1 MKKEIVTSL
10 MTTAILGT
18 FTVKTCFA
26 QEKSASYLTDPITH
40 HVLLKDGDYWYDEGK
55 AVPKEYAEQL
65 IANEQLSKPVQEPDP
80 RPTMHVPSQR
90 QPVCQPQQIPVPKK
104 QNEQTIPTSKEPF
117 AVPEMKPEK
126 SEQPAST
133 IEPIRTPQA
142 VPPAVPK
149 PIGKVAQEVIPM
161 SAPHAVP
168 GATPTVINQ
177 KQELLVP
184 TKTPIAVPEKIPAP
198 LVTFDS
204 LVPNKVPYAVP
215 GATPTAINQKQELLV
230 PTKIPMALPE
240 KIPAPLVT
248 IDSLVPNKVP
258 YAVPGATP
266 PVINQKQE
274 FLVPT
279 KTPIAVPEKI
289 PALLVTFDSLVPNKV
304 PYAVPGATPTAIN
317 QKQELLVP
325 TKIPMAIPSKIP
337 TPLNQTEFSQ
347 PGIPV
352 NVEPKAMT
360 IVHPKGKEQIAA
372 LPSSKATTTKNLDN
386 GIHRQQK
393 SNTPSRV
400 KSIRKKLVQQK
411 PKEPSKKNFDNTEE
425 RENNRLNHK
434 QQINSYTAADNSYL
448 PETGENRLLSFLMQ
462 AVGIMVIGI
471 AGLLFFRKK
480 GRHEK

>member
-80 RPTMHVPSQR
+80 RPTMQVPSQR

-133 IEPIRTPQA
+133 IEPIKTPQA

-168 GATPTVINQ
+168 GATPTAINQ

-184 TKTPIAVPEKIPAP
+184 TKIPMAIPEKIPAP

-230 PTKIPMALPE
+230 PTKIPMAVPE

-248 IDSLVPNKVP
+248 FDYLVPNKVP
-258 YAVPGATP
+258 YAIPDATP
-266 PVINQKQE
+266 TVINQKQE
-274 FLVPT
+274 
-279 KTPIAVPEKI
+279 I
-289 PALLVTFDSLVPNKV
+289 
-304 PYAVPGATPTAIN
+304 
-317 QKQELLVP
+317 LVP
-325 TKIPMAIPSKIP
+325 TKIPMAVPSKIP
-337 TPLNQTEFSQ
+337 TPLNQTEFPQ

-352 NVEPKAMT
+352 NAEPKAMT

-400 KSIRKKLVQQK
+400 KSIRKILVQQK

-425 RENNRLNHK
+425 RENTRLNHK

-448 PETGENRLLSFLMQ
+448 PKTGENRLLSFLMQ

>member
-65 IANEQLSKPVQEPDP
+65 IANEHLSKPVQEPDP
-80 RPTMHVPSQR
+80 RPAMQVPSQR
-90 QPVCQPQQIPVPKK
+90 QPVCQPQQIPAPKK

-117 AVPEMKPEK
+117 AVPERKPDEP
-126 SEQPAST
+126 EHPAST
-133 IEPIRTPQA
+133 IEPIKTPQA

-149 PIGKVAQEVIPM
+149 PSDKVAQEVIPT
-161 SAPHAVP
+161 SAPYAVP

-177 KQELLVP
+177 KQE
-184 TKTPIAVPEKIPAP
+184 
-198 LVTFDS
+198 F
-204 LVPNKVPYAVP
+204 
-215 GATPTAINQKQELLV
+215 LV
-230 PTKIPMALPE
+230 PTKIPMA
-240 KIPAPLVT
+240 
-248 IDSLVPNKVP
+248 
-258 YAVPGATP
+258 
-266 PVINQKQE
+266 
-274 FLVPT
+274 
-279 KTPIAVPEKI
+279 VPEKI
-289 PALLVTFDSLVPNKV
+289 PVPLVTFDSLVPNKV

-337 TPLNQTEFSQ
+337 TPFNQTEFPQ

-352 NVEPKAMT
+352 NAEPKAMT

-372 LPSSKATTTKNLDN
+372 LPSSKATKTKNLDN

-400 KSIRKKLVQQK
+400 KSIRKKLVQQR
-411 PKEPSKKNFDNTEE
+411 PKELSKKNFDNTEE
-425 RENNRLNHK
+425 RENTRLNHK
-434 QQINSYTAADNSYL
+434 QQIKSYIAADNSYL
-448 PETGENRLLSFLMQ
+448 PKTGENSLLSFLMQ

>member
-10 MTTAILGT
+10 MTTTILGT
-18 FTVKTCFA
+18 FTIETCFA

-80 RPTMHVPSQR
+80 RPTIQVPSQR
-90 QPVCQPQQIPVPKK
+90 QPVCQPQQIPAPKK

-133 IEPIRTPQA
+133 IEPIKTPQA

-149 PIGKVAQEVIPM
+149 PSGKAAQEVIPT
-161 SAPHAVP
+161 SAPYAVP

-177 KQELLVP
+177 KQE
-184 TKTPIAVPEKIPAP
+184 
-198 LVTFDS
+198 F
-204 LVPNKVPYAVP
+204 
-215 GATPTAINQKQELLV
+215 LV
-230 PTKIPMALPE
+230 PTKIPMAVPE
-240 KIPAPLVT
+240 KIPVPLVT

-266 PVINQKQE
+266 
-274 FLVPT
+274 
-279 KTPIAVPEKI
+279 
-289 PALLVTFDSLVPNKV
+289 
-304 PYAVPGATPTAIN
+304 TAID

-372 LPSSKATTTKNLDN
+372 LPSSKATKTKNLDN

-400 KSIRKKLVQQK
+400 KSIRKKLVQQR
-411 PKEPSKKNFDNTEE
+411 PKELSKKNFDNTEE
-425 RENNRLNHK
+425 RENTRLNHK
-434 QQINSYTAADNSYL
+434 QQIKSYTEADNSYL
-448 PETGENRLLSFLMQ
+448 PKTGENRLLSFLMQ